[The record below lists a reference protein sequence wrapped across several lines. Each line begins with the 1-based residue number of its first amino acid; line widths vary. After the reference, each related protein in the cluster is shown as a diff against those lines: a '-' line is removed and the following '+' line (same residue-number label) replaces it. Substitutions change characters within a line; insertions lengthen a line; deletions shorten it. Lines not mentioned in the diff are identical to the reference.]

1 MARDNTYYLDEALYI
16 SAQAPTAAELRLI
29 GGGGGGPGAGG
40 WGLSDGPPRGT
51 SPTKQDVA
59 RVISTRRVL
68 TEEYQIVE
76 KDYTDKYAP
85 EINQLPATIA
95 TLKAQIKAEANALSG
110 APAEQQILTSRINQ
124 IRDRYLQIVPEANNY
139 FGVPALY
146 KRGDSMMSRFLDPG
160 FFAAT
165 TGQEL
170 GIEWAT
176 RLQRSW
182 DGTYQLHLEAQKHQA
197 LADELDG
204 LARQVDQEELSHQPL
219 DLLTIIARRTAQI
232 HAERQIHF
240 DCLPN
245 VLQHELG
252 QTVIDEALTL
262 VQTFS
267 SYLATAAALV
277 QTKQAQIPQYRDQNP
292 RINGPLSKPQLEGLL
307 HLVDEQ
313 RLRRAGPRWQEY
325 HLALALNESIRFLGV
340 YATATQNLMRRA
352 AEVENLQ
359 AQLAA
364 QEEAIRQQAEAERLA
379 AEAERQRQEA
389 LRQSVT
395 YINDA
400 RWVASTPAVIPIG
413 AASFAI
419 AESAYSALGET
430 ITAAITRLVASALS
444 SLAVGTLAMAWPTT
458 LGNSERRYLVSTPLS
473 SLTPPGGPDLA
484 TLAASSTSI
493 DLPYLLAGAEHEHG
507 MDLYVVPGGR
517 PIPVRAAAFDSER
530 QVYSLTLDNPQRILT
545 WTPASAPGAEEGS
558 STSLPPAPPG
568 TVVYTGS
575 TLNPVST
582 ETEGYPALDLLDQER
597 LIITFPMDSGLP
609 PILVVFKSPR
619 YEAGTSTGNGAQVT
633 DTWRKS
639 AASLE
644 GAPIPAQIA
653 DLLRDKEYR
662 SFDAFRRQ
670 FWKAVANDPELSK
683 QFSPQDIRRMRK
695 HGYSPWVDK
704 DDKYMSKRSH
714 EIHHVVP
721 ISEQGGVY
729 DMDNLIILTPKAH
742 NHIHHG
748 KDGLEK

>member
-29 GGGGGGPGAGG
+29 GGGGGGPGGGG

-68 TEEYQIVE
+68 TEEYHIVE
-76 KDYTDKYAP
+76 KDYTDKYAS

-124 IRDRYLQIVPEANNY
+124 IRDRYLQIVPDATNY
-139 FGVPALY
+139 FGVPAFY

-232 HAERQIHF
+232 HAERQIQF
-240 DCLPN
+240 NCLPN

-252 QTVIDEALTL
+252 QTVIDDALTR

-267 SYLATAAALV
+267 AYLATAAALV
-277 QTKQAQIPQYRDQNP
+277 QTKQAQVPQYPDQNP

-325 HLALALNESIRFLGV
+325 HLALALNESIRFLSV
-340 YATATQNLMRRA
+340 YTTATQNLMQRA

-379 AEAERQRQEA
+379 AEAERRRQEA

-400 RWVASTPAVIPIG
+400 RWAASTPAVIPIG

-419 AESAYSALGET
+419 AESAYSALGEA
-430 ITAAITRLVASALS
+430 ITAAITRLIASALP

-493 DLPYLLAGAEHEHG
+493 DLPYLLAGAEHENG

-517 PIPVRAAAFDSER
+517 PIPVRAATFDSER
-530 QVYSLTLDNPQRILT
+530 QVYSLALDNPQRILT

-575 TLNPVST
+575 TLNPVNT

-619 YEAGTSTGNGAQVT
+619 YEVGTSTGNGAQVT

-653 DLLRDKEYR
+653 DLLRGREYR

-742 NHIHHG
+742 NHIHYG